1 MPKIISDKFSKLKI
15 SRQRKWQL
23 RRKAAGLC
31 VRCGDKA
38 VVGDHCLKHAIA
50 KRERARK
57 QFGCKR
63 KNNSLTSRIQKQV
76 ADAKKVW

>member
-23 RRKAAGLC
+23 RRQAAGLC
-31 VRCGDKA
+31 ILCGDKA
-38 VVGDHCLKHAIA
+38 VVSVHCLKHAIA
-50 KRERARK
+50 QREQARK

-63 KNNSLTSRIQKQV
+63 KNNSLTRRIQKQV